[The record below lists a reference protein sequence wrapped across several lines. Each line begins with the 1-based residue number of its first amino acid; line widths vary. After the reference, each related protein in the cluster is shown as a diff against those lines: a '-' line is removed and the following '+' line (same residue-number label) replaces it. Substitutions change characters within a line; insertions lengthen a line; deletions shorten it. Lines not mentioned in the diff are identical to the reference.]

1 MKSMYFC
8 LFCAIFGTLV
18 WIDLLSVNITN
29 AVINPY
35 KNDMEES
42 KRNALIRFSVGAI
55 AALFWTA
62 VFIFWK

>member
-1 MKSMYFC
+1 
-8 LFCAIFGTLV
+8 
-18 WIDLLSVNITN
+18 
-29 AVINPY
+29 
-35 KNDMEES
+35 MEES